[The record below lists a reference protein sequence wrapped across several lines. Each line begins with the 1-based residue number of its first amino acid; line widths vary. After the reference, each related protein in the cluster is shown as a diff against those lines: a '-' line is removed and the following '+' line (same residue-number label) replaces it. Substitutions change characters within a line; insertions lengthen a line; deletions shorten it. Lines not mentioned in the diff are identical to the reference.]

1 MTSTKRSVWALVAGI
16 LTVIIL
22 TTLVDLVLHAVRFY
36 PAWDAPLNDLQSVV
50 ATLYRVVIGAAG
62 AFLTAKLAPTN
73 PMKHVLWL
81 GVLGTVLGTA
91 GAVVTWNK
99 GMGPH
104 WYGIALAALAI
115 PQSWIGG
122 KIFLSKNGGKQ

>member
-1 MTSTKRSVWALVAGI
+1 MASAKRSVWALMAGM

-22 TTLVDLVLHAVRFY
+22 TTLLDIVLHLVRFY
-36 PAWDAPLNDLQSVV
+36 PAWDAPLNDMQSVV

-62 AFLTAKLAPTN
+62 AWLTASLAPTN

-81 GVLGTVLGTA
+81 GVLGTVLCA
-91 GAVVTWNK
+91 VGAVVTWNK

-122 KIFLSKNGGKQ
+122 KIYLSKSGGK